1 MKRKRVSQAQQAQRE
16 QAALKHGGEA
26 ALSELK
32 NDQALTG
39 PAAEVEAQVRA
50 ELETIGRAE
59 IVTNAAIRLETV
71 ARLYW
76 NALQQAAEAND
87 VKRLDTYVKR
97 FGWLQTAALR
107 AWGQVAQEQDRG
119 PDNAIEAAITSIRE
133 DNEHTQSD

>member
-1 MKRKRVSQAQQAQRE
+1 MRAKTKTSFTEGNRT
-16 QAALKHGGEA
+16 ALKHGGEA
-26 ALSELK
+26 ALAELK
-32 NDQALTG
+32 ADKALTG
-39 PAAEVEAQVRA
+39 LAAEVEQQVRA
-50 ELETIGRAE
+50 ELETVGRAE

-107 AWGQVAQEQDRG
+107 AWQQVAQEQDKG
-119 PDNAIEAAITSIRE
+119 PDNAIEAAIVSARGS
-133 DNEHTQSD
+133 NEHNHPD

>member
-1 MKRKRVSQAQQAQRE
+1 MRAKTKTSFTEGNRT
-16 QAALKHGGEA
+16 ALKHGGEA
-26 ALSELK
+26 ALAELK
-32 NDQALTG
+32 ADKALTG
-39 PAAEVEAQVRA
+39 LAAEVEAQVRA
-50 ELETIGRAE
+50 ELETVGRAE

-107 AWGQVAQEQDRG
+107 AWQQVAQEQANV
-119 PDNAIEAAITSIRE
+119 PNALDYEQIIASEGKE
-133 DNEHTQSD
+133 